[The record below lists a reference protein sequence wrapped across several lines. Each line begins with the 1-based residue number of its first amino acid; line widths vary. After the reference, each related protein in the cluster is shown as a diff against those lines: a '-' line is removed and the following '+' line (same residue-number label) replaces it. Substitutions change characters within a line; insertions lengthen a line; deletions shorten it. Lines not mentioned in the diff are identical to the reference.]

1 MEVQNPHYIYLLQ
14 EREFIKTG
22 EDIYKV
28 GKTTQEN
35 SKRFYQYPKGSKLLI
50 QNICFNCNTIE
61 NIIIKEFKSKYKQR
75 RDIGNEYFQGDCND
89 MINDIYNILI
99 KQPRLPDVII
109 DENVKE
115 DEHDQD
121 FINNNEILSIIE
133 KNKTEML
140 SIINNNKNEII
151 ETIVNSSKFCCEK
164 CNYYTNTKQ
173 DFEKHILT
181 KKHIDN
187 KIEYKYECKN
197 CNKKYKSNTGL
208 WYHKN
213 ICKEVK
219 PEQSVKE
226 ILPKMEKM
234 INEITEFKNI
244 ILGYSKNK

>member
-115 DEHDQD
+115 EEHDQN

-151 ETIVNSSKFCCEK
+151 ETLGLVGSLIIVLSYF
-164 CNYYTNTKQ
+164 
-173 DFEKHILT
+173 LT
-181 KKHIDN
+181 LLFLHFVL
-187 KIEYKYECKN
+187 CFVLLFL
-197 CNKKYKSNTGL
+197 CFVL
-208 WYHKN
+208 LFL
-213 ICKEVK
+213 CFVLLFLCF
-219 PEQSVKE
+219 V
-226 ILPKMEKM
+226 L
-234 INEITEFKNI
+234 
-244 ILGYSKNK
+244 